1 MNVLLMTIDE
11 IREIAVKLAKKAKA
25 EIPNVTK
32 EYWGFETFYVTETL
46 VREGELFTMEL
57 KCASDEDYK
66 LSHQDLVNYKIIVSC
81 VVTMPLQTPYFHS
94 IPLMYGSLEEVVDT
108 IDSKEKITLS
118 IMHFDKLL
126 REVVEEI

>member
-66 LSHQDLVNYKIIVSC
+66 LSHQ
-81 VVTMPLQTPYFHS
+81 VTMFA
-94 IPLMYGSLEEVVDT
+94 DAN
-108 IDSKEKITLS
+108 
-118 IMHFDKLL
+118 DKLRKPRHHSRGL
-126 REVVEEI
+126 RAPCREAPPRCFSWFL